1 MRRGCRPEHEGRH
14 RPRLIG
20 ENHGMEMREGGGRVR
35 RQRLDRVSA
44 ALLRAGG
51 GAAAQKH
58 VRPLTSVEPVL
69 ERIGGQRR
77 NVLPSRNAT
86 RLDLAAFT
94 EPSIDRDVLVLVFE
108 NGEGQLVERGLGARF
123 TDEVEDAGLDV
134 RHGDVFAA

>member
-1 MRRGCRPEHEGRH
+1 
-14 RPRLIG
+14 
-20 ENHGMEMREGGGRVR
+20 
-35 RQRLDRVSA
+35 
-44 ALLRAGG
+44 
-51 GAAAQKH
+51 